1 MPESSTH
8 SSSPDAAPASPQ
20 RPTRVEAAA
29 VALLAIVLLATL
41 ALHLLLALIAGL
53 SAYALHR
60 ALERQLVRRLSPTAA
75 KITSMVLLVLLMVV
89 IVAMAFDRLTHLSLA
104 ASPDSL
110 AALLQLMADSLDKLR
125 TTLPPWL
132 GEHVPSSPEALN
144 RVAAKWLRENA
155 AEVQVWGHHTL
166 RGLVYVL
173 AGIVIGLLA
182 SFSGR
187 REPAGRSA
195 FMRSWRDR
203 LEQLECA
210 FVDIVAAQL
219 RIAIVNTALTAL
231 YLLAIVPA
239 LDFHLP
245 FAGTLVVVTFVA
257 SMIPVL
263 GNLIS
268 NTAIVLTSLVA
279 SPWLA
284 FLSLA
289 FLVGVHKLE
298 YFLNAHIVGTRIRV
312 PTYELLAAMLVLE
325 AAFGLSGVV
334 AAPIYY
340 AWLTR
345 ELRMHGAI

>member
-1 MPESSTH
+1 MPDSIAPPPLPDTPPG
-8 SSSPDAAPASPQ
+8 SPRGGLAE
-20 RPTRVEAAA
+20 VAA
-29 VALLAIVLLATL
+29 VAMLAITLLATL

-60 ALERQLVRRLSPTAA
+60 ALERQFARRMSPWAA
-75 KITSMVLLVLLMVV
+75 KVTSLLLLVLLLLTIVV
-89 IVAMAFDRLTHLSLA
+89 LVFDRLTHMSMA
-104 ASPDSL
+104 ASPDSF
-110 AALLQLMADSLDKLR
+110 AALLQLMADSLDRLR

-132 GEHVPSSPEALN
+132 AEHVPNSAEALN
-144 RVAAKWLRENA
+144 RVAAKWLREHA
-155 AEVQVWGHHTL
+155 AQVQVWGHHTL
-166 RGLVYVL
+166 RGFVYVL

-187 REPAGRSA
+187 KEPAGRSA
-195 FMRSWRDR
+195 FMRAWRER
-203 LEQLECA
+203 LRQLEHA

-219 RIAIVNTALTAL
+219 RIALVNTAFTAL
-231 YLLAIVPA
+231 YLLAVVPA

-245 FAGTLVVVTFVA
+245 FAGMLVVVTFVA
-257 SMIPVL
+257 SLIPVL

-268 NTAIVLTSLVA
+268 NTAIVLTSLVV
-279 SPWLA
+279 SPGLA

-289 FLVGVHKLE
+289 FLVGIHKLE

-312 PTYELLAAMLVLE
+312 PTYELLAAMLVLD
-325 AAFGLSGVV
+325 AAFGLAGVV

-345 ELRMHGAI
+345 ELRINGVI